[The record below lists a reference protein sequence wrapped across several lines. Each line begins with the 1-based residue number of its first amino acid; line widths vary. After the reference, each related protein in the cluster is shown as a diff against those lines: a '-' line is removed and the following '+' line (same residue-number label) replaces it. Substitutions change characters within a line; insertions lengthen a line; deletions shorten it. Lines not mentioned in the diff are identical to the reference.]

1 MSDDK
6 ASAASDVLDV
16 IDDSEVKSESADD
29 WSPVSIKQEQEL
41 DAVATDSSCALN
53 VTSLVCCFISLFP
66 YAYKKFTVLH

>member
-1 MSDDK
+1 MSDDE

-16 IDDSEVKSESADD
+16 IDDSEVKSDD